1 MTKKTL
7 IGGFSDDFVW
17 INKDMRLVFQTPE
30 QAQAAYQK
38 IKGMLQGKDAQPLNM
53 GKPVSF
59 DK

>member
-1 MTKKTL
+1 MAL
-7 IGGFSDDFVW
+7 CVDDS
-17 INKDMRLVFQTPE
+17 RLRFRDEE